1 MKRISNKNVVSFSF
15 ILSLFLFSLYS
26 SAEESLE
33 PQSSQPE
40 SSQPEWLKRIE
51 TSVQV
56 ETDQKPR
63 IYFQTVQ
70 PLYQDEG
77 KENTVFIQP
86 RMSQQDNVYTYNVG
100 FGYRKLASENLLLGM
115 NVFGDY
121 RKQNS
126 HGRTGIGLE
135 ALGQVLE
142 GRFNSYIGVTE
153 QREVLQASGSTTLE
167 RVPNG
172 FDYELGTAIPYMPW
186 LKAYGSGF
194 WYDFNNSRNINGWK
208 SRFEARLNDSL
219 RLEFFTWDDN
229 KGDQEFGSRLR
240 FNLAFNVFAD
250 ILGAFKFSQE
260 PFPKKDLREEMLL
273 PVERHH
279 EIVVEKF
286 IRTSAGLTIEAG
298 RS

>member
-1 MKRISNKNVVSFSF
+1 MERINNKNLAAFF
-15 ILSLFLFSLYS
+15 LIFSLFLFSIYS
-26 SAEESLE
+26 FAEESSE
-33 PQSSQPE
+33 SQ

-51 TSVQV
+51 TSVQL

-70 PLYQDEG
+70 PLYQDVE

-86 RMSQQDNVYTYNVG
+86 RMSQQNNVYTYNVG
-100 FGYRKLASENLLLGM
+100 FGYRKLASDNLLLGI

-135 ALGQVLE
+135 ALGQALE
-142 GRFNSYIGVTE
+142 ARINSYIGVTE
-153 QREVLQASGSTTLE
+153 QREVLQASSSTTLE
-167 RVPNG
+167 RVANG
-172 FDYELGTAIPYMPW
+172 LDYELGTAIPYMPW

-194 WYDFNNSRNINGWK
+194 WYDFNNSSDKKGWK
-208 SRFEARLNDSL
+208 SRLEARLNDSL

-229 KGDQEFGSRLR
+229 KGEQEFGSRLR

-260 PFPKKDLREEMLL
+260 PFPQKDLREEMLI